1 MATQSI
7 AAAALASG
15 REAVTRESRKR
26 ASRWRFFNL
35 LFVCLYLGIML
46 DIVTTAIGFMKAG
59 SQYEQNPFGSAMIGH
74 VGWYGLAAL
83 MTIISWVLY
92 KSFKTVYWHMS
103 LKWSGILN
111 SVLVLLVAFRWL
123 AVVTAV
129 LFLLQP

>member
-7 AAAALASG
+7 AAAALVSG